1 MERDGRG
8 RQACTIAK
16 INLQPT
22 KKQGNWI
29 KRNFPLNSCRL
40 WILLLY
46 LSGLLGD
53 QIDHIVEEEEEWD
66 DDITLVAVKVV

>member
-1 MERDGRG
+1 MPSLYHC
-8 RQACTIAK
+8 QNKSST
-16 INLQPT
+16 N
-22 KKQGNWI
+22 KKQGNWT
-29 KRNFPLNSCRL
+29 KRNFLLNSFRL

-46 LSGLLGD
+46 LSGLLDD